1 MRHQRQLERRT
12 LGKTGIAAS
21 LLGLGTVKLG
31 RNRGLKHSESFDLP
45 TPTEAKRLLDAAR
58 ALGVNL
64 LDTAPAYGDSE
75 ALLGKLLAGQRQDW
89 VLATKAGEEF
99 DGSQS
104 TYNFTPEHIAMSVRR
119 SLKRLRTDYLDLVL
133 IHSNGQDERIIREF
147 GALDCLADL
156 KADGLVRAIGLSHKS
171 PGGGRAA
178 LAAGADVLMATLN
191 AANRTE
197 ADLIREARAQGCGV
211 LIKKA
216 LNSGQ
221 GHPTDLPAIA
231 AHPGVT
237 SILIGTLN
245 PDHLAE
251 NARLLS
257 AENKAR
263 P

>member
-1 MRHQRQLERRT
+1 MRHQRQLQRRT

-45 TPTEAKRLLDAAR
+45 TPAEAKRLLDAAR

-89 VLATKAGEEF
+89 VLVTKAGEEF

-104 TYNFTPEHIAMSVRR
+104 TYNFTPEHLAMSVRR

-147 GALDCLADL
+147 GALDCLANL
-156 KADGLVRAIGLSHKS
+156 KAEGLVRAIGLSNQS
-171 PGGGRAA
+171 PDGGRAA
-178 LAAGADVLMATLN
+178 LAAGADALMATLN
-191 AANRTE
+191 AANRAE

-221 GHPTDLPAIA
+221 GQPTDLPAIA
-231 AHPGVT
+231 AQPGVT
-237 SILIGTLN
+237 SIVVGTLN

-257 AENKAR
+257 TESKAR